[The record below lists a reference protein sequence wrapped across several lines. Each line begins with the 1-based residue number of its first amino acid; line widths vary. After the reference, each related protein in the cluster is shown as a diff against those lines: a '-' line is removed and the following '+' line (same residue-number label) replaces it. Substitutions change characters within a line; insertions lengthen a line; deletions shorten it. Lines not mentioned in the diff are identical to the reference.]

1 MKRALKWVILIFLA
15 FFAEQYFLIDGIT
28 LNFSFLLI
36 YLFAI
41 EHTFTETEQKKIAS
55 SELLPL
61 LFFAMTGLIEDLF
74 QGIIGPAIISKSIS
88 GMFLIVLTRQLFFHW
103 TEIFKTLVI
112 FSFTILD
119 ETIYSF
125 IVIYFFSIEISSSLL
140 LKKILISGLINIPF
154 GLILSWKKP

>member
-1 MKRALKWVILIFLA
+1 MKRALKWAILIFLA
-15 FFAEQYFLIDGIT
+15 FFIEQYFLIDGIT

-41 EHTFTETEQKKIAS
+41 EYTFTETEQKKIAS

-125 IVIYFFSIEISSSLL
+125 IVICFFSIEISSSLL

-154 GLILSWKKP
+154 GLILSWKRP

>member
-1 MKRALKWVILIFLA
+1 MKKHLKWAIFIFIVFLT
-15 FFAEQYFLIDGIT
+15 EQYFLIDGNT

-41 EHTFTETEQKKIAS
+41 EYTFTETEQKKITS
-55 SELLPL
+55 SELFPL
-61 LFFAMTGLIEDLF
+61 IFFAIIGLIEDLF
-74 QGIIGPAIISKSIS
+74 QGIIGPAIISKSIT
-88 GMFLIVLTRQLFFHW
+88 GMFLIVLARQIFFNW

-119 ETIYSF
+119 ETIYSS
-125 IVIYFFSIEISSSLL
+125 IIIYSFSIEIFPSLL

-154 GLILSWKKP
+154 GLILSWKRP